1 LQPFVVNYFYDIV
14 QIGEENMTKRIGIL
28 TAGSD
33 SPGLNATIRGIGKA
47 AQGAFGMELIGFTDG
62 FQGLIE
68 DQSIE
73 IIGSELSGILTDGG
87 TILGTSRDSIE
98 NYPAE
103 DGKFEDRTDQAVET
117 YKKHKLNALVC
128 LGGHETQASALI
140 LKNKGLNILTIPK
153 SITNNI
159 AETDTAV
166 GFDSALGVA
175 TEAID
180 RLHSTAHS
188 HHRIM
193 IVEIM
198 GREAGWLTLGA
209 GISGGADVI
218 LIPEI
223 PYDPEVVAKAIN
235 NRRSSGKRFSI
246 VAVAE
251 SAMSLDY
258 VEFFEHSHKMNERLR
273 TGDDQSEIAQQLERI
288 QNQMQ
293 GNTLLLADRLR
304 TFTGLETRVT
314 ILGHLLRGGAPSSA
328 DRLLAT
334 QLGTMCAEMIH
345 KGKFGVMIAMQ
356 SGHTAAVP
364 LENVAGKTKKIPL
377 DHPWIL
383 GAKRVGTVFGD

>member
-1 LQPFVVNYFYDIV
+1 
-14 QIGEENMTKRIGIL
+14 MTKRIGIL

-47 AQGAFGMELIGFTDG
+47 AQGSFGMELVGFTDG

-68 DQSIE
+68 DKSIE
-73 IIGSELSGILTDGG
+73 IISSELSGILTDGG
-87 TILGTSRDSIE
+87 TILGTSRDNVE
-98 NYPAE
+98 FYPVE
-103 DGKFEDRTDQAVET
+103 GGSFEDRTDQAVET

-128 LGGHETQASALI
+128 LGGHETQISALK
-140 LKNKGLNILTIPK
+140 LKEKGLNILTIPK

-166 GFDSALGVA
+166 GFDTALGVA

-198 GREAGWLTLGA
+198 GRKAGWLTLGA

-223 PYDPEVVAKAIN
+223 PYNPETVAQAIN
-235 NRRSSGKRFSI
+235 DRRASGKRFSI

-258 VEFFEHSHKMNERLR
+258 VEFFAHSHKMNERLR
-273 TGDDQSEIAQQLERI
+273 TGDDQSLIAQQLQRI

-314 ILGHLLRGGAPSSA
+314 ILGHLLRGGAPSA
-328 DRLLAT
+328 TDRLLAT
-334 QLGTMCAEMIH
+334 QFGTTCAELIH
-345 KGKFGVMIAMQ
+345 KGKFGVMVAMQ
-356 SGHTAAVP
+356 DGHITAVS
-364 LENVAGKTKKIPL
+364 LEKVAGKTKEVPL
-377 DHPWIL
+377 DHPWIT
-383 GAKRVGTVFGD
+383 GAKRVGTVLGD

>member
-1 LQPFVVNYFYDIV
+1 
-14 QIGEENMTKRIGIL
+14 MTKRIGIL

-68 DQSIE
+68 DQSME
-73 IIGSELSGILTDGG
+73 IVGSELSGILTDGG
-87 TILGTSRDSIE
+87 TILGTSRDNVE
-98 NYPAE
+98 KYPAG
-103 DGKFEDRTDQAVET
+103 DGSFTDRTAQAIET
-117 YKKHKLNALVC
+117 YRKHKLDGLVC
-128 LGGHETQASALI
+128 LGGSETQITALHLQQQG
-140 LKNKGLNILTIPK
+140 LKVISIPK

-159 AETDTAV
+159 PETDTAV
-166 GFDSALGVA
+166 GFDTALGVA
-175 TEAID
+175 TEAVD

-198 GREAGWLTLGA
+198 GRKVGWLTLGA
-209 GISGGADVI
+209 GIAGGADAI

-223 PYDPEVVAKAIN
+223 PYDPQTVAEAIK

-251 SAMSLDY
+251 NAMSTDY
-258 VEFFEHSHKMNERLR
+258 VNFFEHSRKMNARLR
-273 TGDDQSEIAQQLERI
+273 DGEDQVKIEHELDRI
-288 QNQMQ
+288 ENQMQ

-314 ILGHLLRGGAPSSA
+314 ILGHLLRGGTPSAA

-334 QLGTMCAEMIH
+334 QLGTVCADLIH
-345 KGKFGVMIAMQ
+345 KGQFGVMVAMQ
-356 SGHTAAVP
+356 GRHTVPVP
-364 LENVAGKTKKIPL
+364 LEKVVAGATKTVPL
-377 DHPWIL
+377 DHPWVT
-383 GAKRVGTVFGD
+383 GAKLVGTVFGD

>member
-1 LQPFVVNYFYDIV
+1 
-14 QIGEENMTKRIGIL
+14 MTKRIGVL

-33 SPGLNATIRGIGKA
+33 SSGLNATIRGFGKA
-47 AQGAFGMELIGFTDG
+47 AQGSFGMELIGFIDG

-68 DQSIE
+68 DKSTE
-73 IIGSELSGILTDGG
+73 IIGSNLSGILTDGG
-87 TILGTSRDSIE
+87 TFLGTSRDSINRYPLE
-98 NYPAE
+98 NGGFA
-103 DGKFEDRTDQAVET
+103 DRTKQAIET
-117 YKKHKLNALVC
+117 YRKHKLDALVC
-128 LGGHETQASALI
+128 LGGHETQDAALH
-140 LKNKGLNILTIPK
+140 LHKNGINIVTIPK

-159 AETDTAV
+159 PETDSAI
-166 GFDSALGVA
+166 GFDTALGVA

-198 GREAGWLTLGA
+198 GRRAGWLTLGA

-223 PYDPEVVAKAIN
+223 AYDPEAIAQAIN
-235 NRRSSGKRFSI
+235 NRRNSGKRFSI

-251 SAMSLDY
+251 NAMSLDY
-258 VEFFEHSHKMNERLR
+258 VEFFEHSRKMNQRLR
-273 TGDDQSEIAQQLERI
+273 IGDEQTKIAQELTRI
-288 QNQMQ
+288 ENQIQ
-293 GNTLLLADRLR
+293 GNTLLLANRLR

-314 ILGHLLRGGAPSSA
+314 ILGHLLRGGAPSAA

-334 QLGTMCAEMIH
+334 QFGTACAALLHE
-345 KGKFGVMIAMQ
+345 GQFGVMIAMQ
-356 SGHTAAVP
+356 AGHTIPVP
-364 LENVAGKTKKIPL
+364 LEKIAGKTKQIPL
-377 DHPWIL
+377 DHPWII